1 MSSGQQAFVA
11 DAFVADSAERLIAP
25 QMRARANARLAVA
38 TLAAVALEL
47 GAFALIYFERAEP
60 PPAPEPIPIE
70 IVVEPPPPR
79 PPPPPQASP
88 QPQPQAQPYEKPAT
102 DAPREG
108 KSDHDDDNFA
118 EKPKPAA
125 APPPAAP
132 TPSPEASKPA
142 QAPAPE
148 LAKAEEAES
157 PPPAKAEP
165 TPAPP
170 KPTALAALP
179 KSFDSVP
186 DVDFGGEA
194 MKSPVTGGGAKA
206 TYFSMLYGLVVP
218 RMRVPA
224 VAKAY
229 GRRLTGVVAFVVD
242 GRGRLTQRFVV
253 ESSGSLELDE
263 AAMQAVA
270 EASHSFPPPPRKAPI
285 GMRFTYTVN

>member
-1 MSSGQQAFVA
+1 MPSGQQAFVA
-11 DAFVADSAERLIAP
+11 QAFVADATERLIAP
-25 QMRARANARLAVA
+25 PLRARASARLAVA

-47 GAFALIYFERAEP
+47 AVFALIYFERGDP

-70 IVVEPPPPR
+70 IVVEPPPP

-88 QPQPQAQPYEKPAT
+88 QPQPPAQPYEKPAT

-108 KSDHDDDNFA
+108 KSDHDDDNVA

-125 APPPAAP
+125 APPPPAP

-142 QAPAPE
+142 ETPAPE

-170 KPTALAALP
+170 KPAALAALP